1 MNSDMKSDTN
11 DIAPRPVNK
20 RRRPRGGSDQFHR
33 IYDPDE
39 LERAIRQ
46 LAGDRAATEFAV
58 ADEMVESSEDRNRL
72 RCLKRIAADPRGTS
86 RRSIICSTEVVR
98 RLSDLLKVM
107 PHFAPVIGV
116 VARAALVSARTQ
128 TPLDLPPC
136 LLLGEPGIGKTFA
149 LRRIAEALGA
159 DFTLIAMNMTD
170 AFRLRGL
177 NTAWRGARMGRIAEV
192 LQSSGSSPVVLLDEF
207 DKIPAVDRAE
217 RPYDVWH
224 SLLDRENAR
233 HFRDDFLEIEI
244 RADRIT
250 WFASAN
256 DVSKMPPSIL
266 DRLIVLDIPKPSER
280 QLQLVVAGLYAVC
293 RESYGGL
300 LPEDLADDA
309 LQELARHS
317 LRHIAQL
324 LRLAIGFAAS
334 EGRLRVKVEDIRSA
348 NTLAAQAHKRRQ
360 SIGFIHSSK
369 ALSK

>member
-1 MNSDMKSDTN
+1 MKSDTN

-20 RRRPRGGSDQFHR
+20 RRRPQGGSDQFHR

-46 LAGDRAATEFAV
+46 LAGDRAAIEFAGT
-58 ADEMVESSEDRNRL
+58 DEIVESSEDRNRL
-72 RCLKRIAADPRGTS
+72 RCLKRIAVDPRGTS

-116 VARAALVSARTQ
+116 VKRAALVSARTQ
-128 TPLDLPPC
+128 TPFDLPPC

-192 LQSSGSSPVVLLDEF
+192 LQSSRSSPVVLLDEF
-207 DKIPAVDRAE
+207 DKVPAVDRAE
-217 RPYDVWH
+217 RPYDIWH

-233 HFRDDFLEIEI
+233 YFRDDFLEIDI

-256 DVSKMPPSIL
+256 DVSEMPTSIL
-266 DRLIVLDIPKPSER
+266 DRLLVLDIPRPDEY
-280 QLQLVVAGLYAVC
+280 QLRVVVAGLYAEC
-293 RESYGGL
+293 RASYGGV
-300 LPEDLADDA
+300 LPEHLADGVV
-309 LQELARHS
+309 LELTRHS
-317 LRHIAQL
+317 LRHVAQL
-324 LRLAIGFAAS
+324 LRLAVGFAAS
-334 EGRLRVKVEDIRSA
+334 EGRLRVEVEDIRRA
-348 NTLAAQAHKRRQ
+348 NTLAAHAHIAP
-360 SIGFIHSSK
+360 IGFIHSP
-369 ALSK
+369 